1 MRADLKDRTLVGR
14 NAQTRRSWLFWLALP
29 ASTLAL
35 LYVLSNEITHK
46 QPDTVSATVNKSGAT
61 RQLLQPAN
69 SEQTIQAKPVQT
81 APEKQTVFNDQNYQP
96 QGSINSIA
104 LAPNH
109 DYKQGQAR
117 SNAQLQKVQP
127 NVQGVSR
134 TRSIPWSWKSEKT
147 HRRGHFTYKES
158 QNGIDTL
165 SVCRNYT
172 QGSFEYRDC
181 RKAAKQYFKNAC
193 SSQYRTACAAGDMI
207 P

>member
-1 MRADLKDRTLVGR
+1 M
-14 NAQTRRSWLFWLALP
+14 
-29 ASTLAL
+29 
-35 LYVLSNEITHK
+35 
-46 QPDTVSATVNKSGAT
+46 
-61 RQLLQPAN
+61 
-69 SEQTIQAKPVQT
+69 QT
-81 APEKQTVFNDQNYQP
+81 AREKQTVFNDKNYQP

-104 LAPNH
+104 PPPNR
-109 DYKQGQAR
+109 YYNQGQAR
-117 SNAQLQKVQP
+117 SNAQVREVQRSF
-127 NVQGVSR
+127 QGVSS

-147 HRRGHFTYKES
+147 HRRGHFTYKET

-193 SSQYRTACAAGDMI
+193 SSQYRAACAAGDMI